1 MKKTLSTLALSLFA
15 LSGVVQAA
23 DITVENSVGKQVV
36 PQNPQRVVVLDFGAA
51 DTLRA
56 LGVKDKIVGFPQSG
70 KLPTYLAEF
79 ADKKYK
85 NVGDLK
91 EQSLEQIN
99 ELNPDL
105 IIVSKRQEKMID
117 KFKEIAPVFNVEN
130 DYNNYYTSFQQN
142 VTALGQIFDKEKC
155 SKREIISIRQ

>member
-56 LGVKDKIVGFPQSG
+56 LGVQDKIVGFPQSG

-117 KFKEIAPVFNVEN
+117 KFKEIAPVFNVEM
-130 DYNNYYTSFQQN
+130 T
-142 VTALGQIFDKEKC
+142 T
-155 SKREIISIRQ
+155 IITTQVFNKM